1 MLERLPSRQTDD
13 GASAVEY
20 GLIVFAIAATIV
32 AILWALGGVVSETYS
47 DSCTTIAEKATPATP
62 TC

>member
-1 MLERLPSRQTDD
+1 MLEVLVEGRSED

-20 GLIVFAIAATIV
+20 GLIVFAIAAMIV

-47 DSCTTIAEKATPATP
+47 DSCTTIAAKATPSTP
-62 TC
+62 SC

>member
-13 GASAVEY
+13 GASAVD